1 MASRI
6 VPTIHARGNARRL
19 DAVLELVAFS
29 VRPRPLTSVLDELPL
44 RIAQVLGADV
54 CSIYLLE
61 GADLVMRGNVGFS
74 SEAVGEIRLA
84 LGEGITGLSVEYMR
98 PISLDA
104 APEFEGYRYF
114 PELGEEKFPIFLAV
128 PIPGAGG
135 PLGALVLQRR
145 KGAAFDGPDIELAA
159 ALTAPIAAAVARAEL
174 VRSLR
179 GPKHSEHAAGRR
191 VTLSGRSVTHGK
203 AIGHIA
209 PFVRPAMRQRQAFTA
224 AADSNVKPLERAI
237 AHVRKT
243 VQDFLRA
250 PPELSS
256 ASQAALESISVML
269 EDARLTERV
278 LELCK
283 AGMGLSQALTRVGAE
298 SVRTA
303 SHNGDAFMLERA
315 HELAELCEALAL
327 LARGDGPPEVPRSA
341 VLVGDGF
348 SLFDLLVALRARP
361 AAVVLSERAVTG
373 KVRALLALLRVP
385 AITEVS
391 GLFRWATDGELALV
405 DADHGLVQLNPTRA
419 EIALVRLEKKRP
431 SSARRR

>member
-1 MASRI
+1 
-6 VPTIHARGNARRL
+6 
-19 DAVLELVAFS
+19 
-29 VRPRPLTSVLDELPL
+29 
-44 RIAQVLGADV
+44 
-54 CSIYLLE
+54 
-61 GADLVMRGNVGFS
+61 
-74 SEAVGEIRLA
+74 
-84 LGEGITGLSVEYMR
+84 MR

-128 PIPGAGG
+128 PIAGAGG
-135 PLGALVLQRR
+135 PLGALVLQKRR
-145 KGAAFDGPDIELAA
+145 GPSFGGPDIELAA

-179 GPKHSEHAAGRR
+179 APRHAERATGSR
-191 VTLSGRSVTHGK
+191 VTLSGRPVTHGK

-209 PFVRPAMRQRQAFTA
+209 PFMRPAARQRRALTGA
-224 AADSNVKPLERAI
+224 EGDVKPLERAF
-237 AHVRKT
+237 AQLSKT
-243 VQDFLRA
+243 VQEFLRA
-250 PPELSS
+250 PSELGS
-256 ASQAALESISVML
+256 ASRAALESIEVML
-269 EDARLTERV
+269 EDARLKERA

-283 AGMGLSQALTRVGAE
+283 AGMGLPQALTRVGAE
-298 SVRTA
+298 SVRAA

-327 LARGDGPPEVPRSA
+327 LSRGEVPSDVPRSA

-348 SLFDLLVALRARP
+348 SLFDLLVAVRARP
-361 AAVVLSERAVTG
+361 AAVVLSERAVTA
-373 KVRALLALLRVP
+373 KARALLPLLRVP

-431 SSARRR
+431 AITRRSSP

>member
-1 MASRI
+1 MPSRL

-29 VRPRPLTSVLDELPL
+29 VRPRPLTSVLDELPP
-44 RIAQVLGADV
+44 RFAQVFGADV

-74 SEAVGEIRLA
+74 SDAVGEIRLA
-84 LGEGITGLSVEYMR
+84 VGEGITGLSVEYMR

-114 PELGEEKFPIFLAV
+114 PELEEEKFPIFLAV
-128 PIPGAGG
+128 PIAGAGG
-135 PLGALVLQRR
+135 PLGALVLQKR
-145 KGAAFDGPDIELAA
+145 KGASFGATDIELAA

-179 GPKHSEHAAGRR
+179 GPRHGEHARGSR

-203 AIGHIA
+203 AIGHVA
-209 PFVRPAMRQRQAFTA
+209 PFLRPAVRQRHALTA
-224 AADSNVKPLERAI
+224 ATDGQAKPLERAI
-237 AHVRKT
+237 THVRKT
-243 VQDFLRA
+243 VDELLRA
-250 PPELSS
+250 PAELNP
-256 ASQAALESISVML
+256 ASRAALESIAVML
-269 EDARLTERV
+269 EDARLKERV

-283 AGMGLSQALTRVGAE
+283 AGAGLSQALTRVGAE
-298 SVRTA
+298 SVRAA

-327 LARGDGPPEVPRSA
+327 LSRGDAAAEVPRSA

-373 KVRALLALLRVP
+373 KVRALLGLLRVP
-385 AITEVS
+385 AVTEVA

-419 EIALVRLEKKRP
+419 EIALVRLAKKRP
-431 SSARRR
+431 GNGRLG